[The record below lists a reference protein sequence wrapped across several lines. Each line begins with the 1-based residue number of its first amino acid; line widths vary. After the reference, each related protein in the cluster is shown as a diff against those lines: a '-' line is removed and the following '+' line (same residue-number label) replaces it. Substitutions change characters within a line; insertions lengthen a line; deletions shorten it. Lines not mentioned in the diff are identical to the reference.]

1 MNICLFTSSFLPKTG
16 GMENVVDILA
26 KTYRKLG
33 HSVVVLAKTPRGMK
47 KPPEFDYPVFYYKRS
62 RSEVWFLGAPKKELR
77 RLHEQ
82 YHFDVIHAHQIYPTG
97 WLAVRFARKHRI
109 PAVLTS
115 HVGDVHD
122 GSRYRRHPIISRR
135 MLRAMQY
142 ADAVTGVGSGICK
155 TIDGLLGMP
164 KARYIE
170 NGCEPVGDPVPTPE
184 LRQKLQQLNL
194 ERGFDLTVCR
204 LPPNKG
210 LNVLVSACGL
220 LKQRGIEFPPLVM
233 AGSGPL
239 EEDLRRQIAELGL
252 DSRIHLIGRVGRDD
266 RDFLLKRCRFFIQ
279 PSLLEGMPLTILESL
294 AAGCPVIATRI
305 PGVIEILKDGWN
317 GRLVNPGSPEEL
329 AALCTE
335 LDDAKRAQYAAHAL
349 EILDTHSWDRV
360 AAEYLAMFE
369 ELISINHSTNRIK
382 Q

>member
-1 MNICLFTSSFLPKTG
+1 MNICLFTSTFLPKTG
-16 GMENVVDILA
+16 GLENVVDTLA
-26 KTYRKLG
+26 KTYRKQG
-33 HSVVVLAKTPRGMK
+33 HNVVVLAKTPRGMK
-47 KPPEFDYPVFYYKRS
+47 EPPEFDYPVFYYKRS
-62 RSEVWFLGAPKKELR
+62 RSEVWFLGSPKKELR
-77 RLHEQ
+77 KLHEQ

-97 WLAVRFARKHRI
+97 WLAVQFARKHRI
-109 PAVLTS
+109 PAILTS

-135 MLRAMQY
+135 MLRAMQE

-155 TIDGLLGMP
+155 TINGLLGMP

-170 NGCEPVGDPVPTPE
+170 NGCDPVGDPVPTPE
-184 LRQKLQQLNL
+184 LRQILRSLNL

-204 LPPNKG
+204 LHPNKG
-210 LNVLVSACGL
+210 LNVLIAACGL
-220 LKQRGIEFPPLVM
+220 LKQRGIGFPPLLM

-239 EEDLRRQIAELGL
+239 ENDLRSQIMELGL
-252 DSRIHLIGRVGRDD
+252 DDKIHLIGRVGKND

-305 PGVIEILKDGWN
+305 PGVVEILKDGWN

-329 AALCTE
+329 AALYAE
-335 LDDAKRAQYAAHAL
+335 LDDAKRSEYAAHAP
-349 EILDTHSWDRV
+349 EILATHSWDRI
-360 AAEYLAMFE
+360 AAEYLSMFE
-369 ELISINHSTNRIK
+369 ELIQKTHFTNQSK
-382 Q
+382 